1 MKTGTISHEAWPD
14 ETNPHQWLRKIEVAH
29 RYQVSVRTVDN
40 WIAAG
45 KIPYI
50 RINRIIRFSPTACD
64 EALKQ

>member
-1 MKTGTISHEAWPD
+1 MKTGTIKQEAWPD
-14 ETNPHQWLRKIEVAH
+14 ETIPERWLRKIEVAH